1 MSRPSPSDKAQIA
14 ALIMAIRSYRELI
27 LCCRT
32 SLLFAPLP
40 GECGKLLMQNELR
53 AHSALMKATLE
64 GAEQRAVSQ
73 SLSAGSKL
81 AVDFFFSINFD
92 ETEKK
97 N

>member
-1 MSRPSPSDKAQIA
+1 
-14 ALIMAIRSYRELI
+14 
-27 LCCRT
+27 
-32 SLLFAPLP
+32 
-40 GECGKLLMQNELR
+40 MQNELC